1 MSAKSNSPSTINY
14 NGDTFTIPAWMQDKA
29 GKEGLTRSELGQIV
43 PIPKDEEPYAVTPVG
58 NQVFTN
64 SEPQQIQEGQQ
75 IGSVARFTAADH
87 LKQINVRRVNN
98 ELALLQQ
105 KFPGAVNWS
114 ADLRF
119 VVIEGF
125 TLPQTCKVFGNG
137 QQAGFTNVMLVVP
150 QNYGYGVPLKE
161 SYVNPGLR
169 CSHNGEWVEPPHY
182 FDEAKKFTRTE
193 GAREKNWRY
202 MCIEFTS
209 WKPENSFFTYLDAL
223 FLFLSDPWKY
233 PHQH

>member
-87 LKQINVRRVNN
+87 LKQINVRR
-98 ELALLQQ
+98 
-105 KFPGAVNWS
+105 
-114 ADLRF
+114 
-119 VVIEGF
+119 F